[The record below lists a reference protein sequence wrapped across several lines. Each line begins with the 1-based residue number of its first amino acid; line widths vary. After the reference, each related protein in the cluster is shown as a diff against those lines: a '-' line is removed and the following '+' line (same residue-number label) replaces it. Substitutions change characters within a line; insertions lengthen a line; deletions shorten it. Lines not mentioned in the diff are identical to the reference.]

1 VKRVVVAAV
10 VAAVLFPA
18 AAAEAGG
25 PAPGTLRDGEG
36 IAVAGGLRLV
46 AGDVMPGTTVVRL
59 VRSGRT
65 VARRTL
71 AGKLGIPL
79 ATFAGPSDAR
89 WQGGRR
95 VLLATSV
102 YDDLRTTTFVVLD
115 TRTLR
120 TVRTVRLRG
129 AFAYDALSPDG
140 RVLYAVQFRS
150 GLGTS
155 YVVRSVSLVT
165 GRLYPGTIVDKTAP
179 DELMTGLPVA
189 RARSADG
196 GRVYTLY
203 VGGLSHAFVHALD
216 TREGAA
222 RCIDLPWHGSAQ
234 GLETAR
240 LALSAGDLVVR
251 QPGVGV
257 LARVDLHTF
266 RVVVERPP
274 VVPRS

>member
-1 VKRVVVAAV
+1 MKRVVFAVA
-10 VAAVLFPA
+10 VATALFA
-18 AAAEAGG
+18 SVTAQAGG
-25 PAPGTLRDGEG
+25 PTPGTLRDGDG
-36 IAVAGGLRLV
+36 IAVGGGLRLV
-46 AGDVMPGTTVVRL
+46 AGAGTQGTTVVRL
-59 VRSGRT
+59 VRNGRT
-65 VARRTL
+65 VARRAL

-89 WQGGRR
+89 WQRGRR

-102 YDDLRTTTFVVLD
+102 YDDPRVTTFVVLD

-120 TVRTVRLRG
+120 PLRTVRVRG

-140 RVLYAVQFRS
+140 RVLYAVQFRN
-150 GLGTS
+150 GLGTT

-165 GRLYPGTIVDKTAP
+165 GRLYPGAIVDKTEP

-189 RARSADG
+189 RTRSADR

-203 VGGLSHAFVHALD
+203 VGGASHAFVHALD

-222 RCIDLPWHGSAQ
+222 RCIDLPWHGSTQ
-234 GLETAR
+234 NGLDTTR
-240 LALSAGDLVVR
+240 LTIDAGALVLR

-257 LARVDLHTF
+257 LARVDLRTF
-266 RVVVERPP
+266 RVAVERSPA
-274 VVPRS
+274 